1 MICRDQDDQDKHNWT
16 FSKSGRTFFFTKKS
30 FPGEVSW
37 AWVRQT
43 LRHCAQEEVSPSAGE
58 EGDPS
63 SQDQVQESPG
73 EKVPGR
79 SQVHPQES
87 SSPNYTQATPLTPSY
102 S

>member
-1 MICRDQDDQDKHNWT
+1 M
-16 FSKSGRTFFFTKKS
+16 
-30 FPGEVSW
+30 PW

-43 LRHCAQEEVSPSAGE
+43 LRHCSQEEVSPSAGE

-87 SSPNYTQATPLTPSY
+87 LQAVPQEGLHQRSHSSSKKSVHQSL
-102 S
+102 